1 MNSLQWA
8 IALQILAVALLLA
21 EIFLPSGGIL
31 ALATTGAL
39 VGSLAIGFSSSPL
52 EGWILLGLDL
62 AVFPFLIWWG
72 FKKVETSSM
81 ALPERLANGG
91 GGEELLQSMMGR
103 IGVTETDLRPVGRV
117 RFGNHVH
124 DAQSRSGFIVT
135 GVEVEVLS
143 ADGNHLIVKPVH
155 HA

>member
-1 MNSLQWA
+1 MNALQWA
-8 IALQILAVALLLA
+8 VALQILSVALLFA

-39 VGSLAIGFSSSPL
+39 VGSLLIGFSSSAL

-62 AVFPFLIWWG
+62 AVFPFLVWWG

-81 ALPERLANGG
+81 ALPERLASGG
-91 GGEELLQSMMGR
+91 GGEESLQSMVGR
-103 IGVTETDLRPVGRV
+103 IGVTETDMRPVGRI
-117 RFGNHVH
+117 RFGNQLH
-124 DAQSRSGFIVT
+124 DGQSRSGFILG

-155 HA
+155 HD